1 MNWIISKDKKWLI
14 YNILIASILIICV
27 GLFLMYSLSSL
38 SKYLPLNL
46 IYIFCTLT
54 GTIVGVS
61 YLYFK
66 YPFNFSHYGF
76 DKKNI
81 GKVMLWGGIGSI
93 ILVLLNF
100 PYGIVSG
107 IKNIPQGSF
116 IEIQK
121 GLRFVF
127 LFFIIAVVLIPLAE
141 ELFFRAY
148 LFRLVKIEF
157 STLSGYVVSTG
168 LFALAHE
175 FSISSAI
182 KSLIFCYIYDKTGL
196 IGTSIIAHA
205 VSNFVWL
212 TAVYVYVLRVT

>member
-1 MNWIISKDKKWLI
+1 MNGIISKDKKWLI
-14 YNILIASILIICV
+14 YNILIASILILCV
-27 GLFLMYSLSSL
+27 GLFLMYCLSSL
-38 SKYLPLNL
+38 SKYIPLNL

-66 YPFNFSHYGF
+66 YPFNFSHFGF

-93 ILVLLNF
+93 ILVLINF
-100 PYGIVSG
+100 PYAIVSG
-107 IKNIPQGSF
+107 TKNIPQEHF
-116 IEIQK
+116 IETQQGIH
-121 GLRFVF
+121 FIF
-127 LFFIIAVVLIPLAE
+127 LYLIIAVVMIPFAE

-157 STLSGYVVSTG
+157 STLSGYFVSTG
-168 LFALAHE
+168 FFALAHE
-175 FSISSAI
+175 FSISSAVH
-182 KSLIFCYIYDKTGL
+182 SLIFCFIYDKAGL

-205 VSNFVWL
+205 VSNFVWYS
-212 TAVYVYVLRVT
+212 AVYGVVNR